1 VSAEQRSSAGSW
13 NEALTT
19 FRTALVTQVLS
30 ARTGFQRLEVRID
43 GAIARAYNLTGL
55 TGDARAGDQVI
66 CNTTAVELGLGT
78 GGWHVVHWNLR
89 NTSLEIPSDGHI
101 MKLRYSSL
109 QTNTGAA
116 EEFDPTSTDITGI
129 PIILCSLHSQMGIAA
144 AAFANETTKL
154 HGEAKRLAYVMTD
167 GASLPIAF
175 SDLVHDLRTK
185 HLLCGTVTT
194 GHAFGGEREAVN
206 TLSGV
211 GVAVREFGAD
221 AIVVSMGPGVVG
233 TSSKLGTTAIEV
245 APLVDG
251 FRRLGAKPIV
261 SLRASSGDARPR
273 HHGISHHSKTVL
285 ELCDGAQVAVPA
297 PEIDS
302 VRTALGTALQN
313 HQLVGVDV
321 DDPSVMFDQF
331 GLTITSMGRGPGS
344 DRAFFAFAAAAGVH
358 GARSLK

>member
-1 VSAEQRSSAGSW
+1 M
-13 NEALTT
+13 TT
-19 FRTALVTQVLS
+19 FRTALVTQILS
-30 ARTGFQRLEVRID
+30 ERAGLQRLEVGVD
-43 GAIARAYNLTGL
+43 GEMARAYNLTAL
-55 TGDARAGDQVI
+55 TGDVRAGDQVI

-89 NTSLEIPSDGHI
+89 NTSLEIPSNGHI
-101 MKLRYSSL
+101 MKMRYSSL

-144 AAFANETTKL
+144 AAFATESTTRF
-154 HGEAKRLAYVMTD
+154 GAPKRLAYVMTD
-167 GASLPIAF
+167 GASLPLAF
-175 SDLVHDLRTK
+175 SDLVHELRTK
-185 HLLCGTVTT
+185 DLLCGTVTC

-233 TSSKLGTTAIEV
+233 TGSKLGTTAIEV

-251 FRRLGAKPIV
+251 LRRLGAKPIV

-273 HHGISHHSKTVL
+273 HHGISHHGKTVL

-297 PEIDS
+297 DETDS
-302 VRTALGTALQN
+302 VQTALGAALQN
-313 HQLVGVDV
+313 HQLVGVEV
-321 DDPSVMFDQF
+321 GDPSVMLEEF

-358 GARSLK
+358 CARSLK

>member
-1 VSAEQRSSAGSW
+1 MTS
-13 NEALTT
+13 

-30 ARTGFQRLEVRID
+30 ERPGFQRLEVRID
-43 GAIARAYNLTGL
+43 GDSARAYNLTAL
-55 TGDARAGDQVI
+55 TGDVRAGDQVI

-101 MKLRYSSL
+101 MKMRYSSL

-116 EEFDPTSTDITGI
+116 EEFDPTTADITGI

-144 AAFANETTKL
+144 AAFAAESTKRF
-154 HGEAKRLAYVMTD
+154 GAPKRLAYVMTD
-167 GASLPIAF
+167 GASLPMAF
-175 SDLVHDLRTK
+175 SDLVHELRTK
-185 HLLCGTVTT
+185 DLLCGTVTT

-211 GVAVREFGAD
+211 GVAMREFRAD

-233 TSSKLGTTAIEV
+233 TGSKLGTTAIEV
-245 APLVDG
+245 APMVDG
-251 FRRLGAKPIV
+251 LRRLGAKPIV

-273 HHGISHHSKTVL
+273 HHGISHHGKTVL

-297 PEIDS
+297 DETDS
-302 VRTALGTALQN
+302 VRTVLGAALQN
-313 HQLVGVDV
+313 HELVGVEV
-321 DDPSVMFDQF
+321 GDPGAMLDAY
-331 GLTITSMGRGPGS
+331 GLTVTAMGRGPGA

>member
-1 VSAEQRSSAGSW
+1 MTS
-13 NEALTT
+13 

-30 ARTGFQRLEVRID
+30 ERPGFQRLELRLN
-43 GAIARAYNLTGL
+43 GEIARAYNLTAL
-55 TGDARAGDQVI
+55 MGDVRAGDQVI

-101 MKLRYSSL
+101 MKMRYSSL

-116 EEFDPTSTDITGI
+116 EEFDPTSTDLTGI
-129 PIILCSLHSQMGIAA
+129 PVILCSLHSQMGTAA
-144 AAFANETTKL
+144 AAFAAETTKPFD
-154 HGEAKRLAYVMTD
+154 APKRLAYVMTD
-167 GASLPIAF
+167 GASLPMAF
-175 SDLVHDLRTK
+175 SDLVYELRTK
-185 HLLCGTVTT
+185 DLLCGTVTC

-211 GVAVREFGAD
+211 GVAIREFGAD
-221 AIVVSMGPGVVG
+221 AVVVSMGPGVVG
-233 TSSKLGTTAIEV
+233 TGSKLGTTAIEV

-251 FRRLGAKPIV
+251 LRRLGANPIV

-273 HHGISHHSKTVL
+273 HHGISHHGKTVL
-285 ELCDGAQVAVPA
+285 ELCEGAQVAVPA
-297 PEIDS
+297 DEMDLA
-302 VRTALGTALQN
+302 RTALGAALSQ
-313 HQLVGVDV
+313 HELVGVDV
-321 DDPSVMFDQF
+321 GDPAATLEEY
-331 GLTITSMGRGPGS
+331 GLNITSMGRGPGA